1 MDNKKII
8 YKSVSYSDIKIN
20 HNKEYYMPVLSF
32 FIDNEEC
39 YYSDICIPN
48 IDDWILSNNKIYPIH
63 CKTIFNNDLEDNL
76 EDIKYDPKIYNYKNA
91 PNDFNFK
98 FIYYFNK
105 MFPKDLLEKI
115 QMDEVASFSVTE
127 SKFADD
133 ISKKY

>member
-1 MDNKKII
+1 MLLLDT
-8 YKSVSYSDIKIN
+8 
-20 HNKEYYMPVLSF
+20 
-32 FIDNEEC
+32 
-39 YYSDICIPN
+39 CIPN
-48 IDDWILSNNKIYPIH
+48 TDDWILSNNKIYPIH

-76 EDIKYDPKIYNYKNA
+76 EDINTRSKNLYLQNA

-133 ISKKY
+133 TSKITKH